1 MCRIEPPKFLFYLAT
16 DLRFLNIYNPITNEK
31 ITALPDY
38 TFDTYSYFV
47 KQFCHLS
54 IEYAI

>member
-1 MCRIEPPKFLFYLAT
+1 MCRIEPPKFLFHLAS
-16 DLRFLNIYNPITNEK
+16 DLRFLNIHSLITNEK

-47 KQFCHLS
+47 KQIRHLCN
-54 IEYAI
+54 